1 MQGTIIVVECSGQSL
16 CGHDTIKAFNEIG
29 VPMFTNVVANVPPM
43 GFNRAN
49 TKLGIP
55 LSQYADVFPQ
65 GHNFYK
71 EPLVTVTFQL
81 K

>member
-1 MQGTIIVVECSGQSL
+1 
-16 CGHDTIKAFNEIG
+16 
-29 VPMFTNVVANVPPM
+29 MFTNVVANVPPM

-71 EPLVTVTFQL
+71 GPLVTVTFQL